1 MARYNDYWA
10 SMEENL
16 ITVNG
21 VTMTTTQSKGKGK
34 ETATNQRD

>member
-21 VTMTTTQSKGKGK
+21 K